1 MLIHFYIKFTSK
13 YGESLRIV
21 FHGSGAGEEELSFPL
36 NYLDDEYW
44 DVSVQAAA
52 LPNYDTLIYSVIFQ
66 PETGN
71 ASEIISK
78 RVIDLKKVKNDL
90 LDIIDGP
97 EEIQLYNQV
106 FSTSPLKKLISNP
119 KDKSKKHSDKDYN
132 VIFKVKIPPLPE
144 RRIVCISGSSKK
156 LKNWDD
162 KKPLHLSNK
171 DGVWSIKLNLL
182 KEHFPIQYKFGIYDT
197 DEKKIIHFEEGDNRI
212 LHTVADK
219 NILSIYHFF
228 PKLSQSKWMGAGLNI
243 PVSAVKT
250 EQTWGIGSF
259 ASLQLLIDFAK
270 KSGFKLL
277 QLLPVND
284 TSASLTKKDSYPYA
298 PISVFALHPLYLN
311 VQKLATAFGVELSL
325 ETMEKIHALNELTA
339 IDYEGVLQLKTKT
352 IRDLYNLEKQ
362 SFKDDFAWFEFF
374 DLNRH
379 WLVPYAA
386 FCFLRDK
393 YGTADVSKWEEF
405 AIYDEDQ
412 IQEFVSPENE
422 HYDEIALHYFIQ
434 YHLHLQLKDAKEYA
448 VKHEV
453 ILKGD
458 LPIGVGRESVD
469 TWMYPHLFHLDMQAG
484 APPDAFT
491 TKGQNW
497 NFPTYNWSAMAKDN
511 YAWWRQRFEHMEN
524 YFDAVRIDHVLG
536 FYRIWSIP
544 LHSSEGILG
553 KFEPAHALTIQDFEN
568 TGLAFN
574 QDRLCFPNIDDE
586 IVNRLFG
593 EKAKLVWDTFIHAGK
608 LKKEFNTHK
617 KLADYFKEN
626 PAHADLQA
634 GLFELITN
642 VILINCEKTPGNYHF
657 RFNMHQTDSY
667 KSLARQEQQKLDG
680 LYHHYFFEKQNVL
693 WEQQGRTKL
702 SAIKSC
708 TNMMLCAEDL
718 GMVPAMVEGML
729 QEMQI
734 FSLGVQRMP
743 KKATDNFSHPKNADY
758 LSVVTPSTHDMSTV
772 REWWE
777 DEKEHIQYFYNYLL
791 GHPGEAPFYCEPEI
805 SRDIFLQH
813 LQSPAMWSVFLMQD
827 VLAIHKTMRRKNPK
841 EERINNPANPDH
853 TWDYRMHITL
863 EDLLLEKKFVGEVK
877 SMIQENGR
885 I

>member
-13 YGESLRIV
+13 YGESLRII
-21 FHGSGAGEEELSFPL
+21 FYGSRPGEEELSFPL
-36 NYLDDEYW
+36 SYLDDEYW

-52 LPNYDTLIYSVIFQ
+52 LPNYDTLIYSVEFL
-66 PETGN
+66 PELGD
-71 ASEIISK
+71 ASEIITK
-78 RVIDLKKVKNDL
+78 RVVDLKKVKHEI

-97 EEIQLYNQV
+97 EEMELYTPV
-106 FSTSPLKKLISNP
+106 FSTAPFKNIITNQKE
-119 KDKSKKHSDKDYN
+119 KAKKHSDKDAN
-132 VIFKVKIPPLPE
+132 VIFKVRVAPLPE
-144 RRIVCISGSSKK
+144 RKVICITGSSKK

-162 KKPLHLSNK
+162 KKPLQLAYK
-171 DGVWSIKLNLL
+171 DGVWSIRLNLL
-182 KEHFPIQYKFGIYDT
+182 KESFPLQYKFGIYDT
-197 DEKKIIHFEEGDNRI
+197 EEKIIIHFEEGENRV

-219 NILSIYHFF
+219 NIMSIYHFF
-228 PKLSQSKWMGAGLNI
+228 PKLTQSRWKGVGLNI
-243 PVSAVKT
+243 PVSSIKT

-259 ASLQLLIDFAK
+259 ASLHLLVDFARK
-270 KSGFKLL
+270 CGIKLL
-277 QLLPVND
+277 QLLPLND
-284 TSASLTKKDSYPYA
+284 TSATLTKKDSYPYA

-325 ETMEKIHALNELTA
+325 ETMEKIHALNELSSV
-339 IDYEGVLQLKTKT
+339 DYEGVLELKLKT
-352 IRDLYNLEKQ
+352 IRDLYNLEQQ

-374 DLNRH
+374 DINRH

-393 YGTADVSKWEEF
+393 YSSADRNQWEEF
-405 AIYDEDQ
+405 AVYDEDQ
-412 IQEFVSPENE
+412 VQELVSPENP

-434 YHLHLQLKDAKEYA
+434 YHLHLQLKDVKEYA
-448 VKHEV
+448 QKHDI

-458 LPIGVGRESVD
+458 LPIGVGRDSVD

-491 TKGQNW
+491 AKGQNW
-497 NFPTYNWSAMAKDN
+497 SFPTYNWSAMAKDN

-544 LHSSEGILG
+544 LHCSEGILG
-553 KFEPAHALTIQDFEN
+553 RFEPAIPITIQDIEN

-574 QDRLCFPNIDDE
+574 YDRLCRPFTADHILT
-586 IVNRLFG
+586 RLFG
-593 EKAKLVWDTFIHAGK
+593 DKANEAKNIFIYAGY
-608 LKKEFNTHK
+608 LKKEFDTHK
-617 KLADYFKEN
+617 KISDYMQLH
-626 PAHADLQA
+626 PDQA
-634 GLFELITN
+634 PFESGLFELVAN
-642 VILINCEKTPGNYHF
+642 VILLESDKAPGSYHF
-657 RFNMHQTDSY
+657 RINMHQTDSY
-667 KSLARQEQQKLDG
+667 KHLAQHEQQKLDG
-680 LYHHYFFEKQNVL
+680 LYHRYFFEIQNGL

-702 SAIKSC
+702 SALKGC

-718 GMVPAMVEGML
+718 GMVPGMVEGML

-743 KKATDNFSHPKNADY
+743 KKATENFSHPKNAEY
-758 LSVVTPSTHDMSTV
+758 LSVVTPSTHDMSTI

-777 DEKEHIQYFYNYLL
+777 DEKEHIQYFYNYML
-791 GHPGEAPFYCEPEI
+791 GHPGEAPYYCEPGI
-805 SRDIFLQH
+805 SRDIVLQH

-827 VLAIHKTMRRKNPK
+827 LLAIHNTLRREDPK

-853 TWDYRMHITL
+853 TWNYRMHITL
-863 EDLLLEKKFVGEVK
+863 EDLMSEKKFVADVR

-885 I
+885 C